1 VLAIFSKFFTNLD
14 VNYATLKKAIAQNNI
29 DTLSKRISEN
39 GVAKNTLSS
48 GGRIRK
54 GKIGS
59 FVDAIQESDI
69 QFIQNRFYA
78 GLNKNAKNL
87 IQNYFA

>member
-1 VLAIFSKFFTNLD
+1 MYRYENLLLDSNSESGEGACWPSLVNFVTNLD
-14 VNYATLKKAIAQNNI
+14 VNYAALKKAIAQNNI
-29 DTLSKRISEN
+29 DTLRKRISEN

-69 QFIQNRFYA
+69 
-78 GLNKNAKNL
+78 
-87 IQNYFA
+87 